1 MRAGARDVFT
11 CGERFEMSA
20 RFISYYREGKRKH
33 MHRLIERCSSAC
45 EWEKP
50 DDMSEL
56 MHGLLQRRGIRSEE
70 EARAFLHP
78 NEHQLHDPYLL
89 PGIKEAVER
98 ILEARENFEDV
109 CVFGDYDV
117 DGVSASALLST
128 FLKKEMGMRVGVY
141 IPSRHEEGYGLNDN
155 AVIQIAKDATLLIT
169 VDCGISCAAE
179 VRLAKSLGMDVIVT
193 DHHRPGDNIPEGIVI
208 DPLLGD
214 YPFQSLCGA
223 GVAFKLICAL
233 SAVLE
238 REAGEQSQPSG
249 WRRAQEYIDLA
260 ALATVADLVPLTD
273 ENRVIVSLGLKKINA
288 QPRTGIKALIAAAGL
303 EGRTISAGNIGFQIA
318 PRLNA
323 SGRLGDARRALTL
336 LTALSDAEAAPIAQE
351 LEQENLNRRSCEQK
365 IVDEAL
371 EMMKNYDLLEHKI
384 IVLMGS
390 DWNSGV
396 IGLAASR
403 LVTKYFYP
411 VILLSEKDGVCT
423 GSCRSIPGVDIFA
436 ALTSCAD
443 LFVKYGGHKQAAGLT
458 IERGKV
464 EELIARLDEYIRE
477 NVLSEEYV
485 PQLEY
490 DIELTLDAVHEDA
503 VRQMELLQPT
513 GFGNPSPV
521 ILSDVWVDSVRA
533 VGKEGAHLQMK
544 LSDDFG
550 EVPAICFGEGAR
562 AGELSG
568 QNRKMLHAPQLNVWR
583 DRVSVQCE
591 VKNILESDSES
602 VFDAFESKF
611 ARFLRLFLTEVL
623 YNKNLNHLTVKP
635 EKVPLSL
642 VSAWLK
648 RYAQGTAIVAASKE
662 GARHLREFLGREYAQ
677 DTIEVHAGR
686 WSEDARAF
694 NAAFLCP
701 CGVPKVRY
709 ERVILWDAPK
719 EAFAALPQGELLQLN
734 ERLHGEWM
742 NRLPAV
748 DRMRQIFVAA
758 RSITRSGAML
768 RMTAA
773 DVENEVAR
781 AANGHWLEAAAA
793 LAALRSMNLI
803 SAQRERLELLPS
815 HKTDPMRDPVYRR
828 INAIREYA
836 SGKG

>member
-1 MRAGARDVFT
+1 
-11 CGERFEMSA
+11 
-20 RFISYYREGKRKH
+20 
-33 MHRLIERCSSAC
+33 MHRLIQRFGRAC

-50 DDMSEL
+50 EDMSEL
-56 MHGLLQRRGIRSEE
+56 MHSLLQRRGIRSAE
-70 EARAFLHP
+70 EAQAFLHP
-78 NEHQLHDPYLL
+78 DEHQLHEAYLL

-98 ILEARENFEDV
+98 ILEARRDLEDV

-128 FLKKEMGMRVGVY
+128 FLKEEMGMSVGVY

-208 DPLLGD
+208 DPLLGG

-233 SAVLE
+233 SQELD
-238 REAGEQSQPSG
+238 REQGIQSEIPG
-249 WRRAQEYIDLA
+249 WSRAQKYIDLA
-260 ALATVADLVPLTD
+260 ALATVADLVPLID
-273 ENRVIVSLGLKKINA
+273 ENRVIVSLGLKRINA

-303 EGRTISAGNIGFQIA
+303 EGRTITAGNIGFQIA

-336 LTALSDAEAAPIAQE
+336 LSAKSDAEAAPIAQE
-351 LEQENLNRRSCEQK
+351 LEQENINRRSCEQK
-365 IVDEAL
+365 IVEEAL
-371 EMMKNYDLLEHKI
+371 GMMADYDLLEHKI
-384 IVLMGS
+384 IVLVGS

-464 EELIARLDEYIRE
+464 EELVARLDEYIIE
-477 NVLSEEYV
+477 NVTPDEYI
-485 PQLEY
+485 PQMEY
-490 DIELTLDAVHEDA
+490 DISLTLDAVHEDA

-550 EVPAICFGEGAR
+550 QVSAVCFGEGAR

-611 ARFLRLFLTEVL
+611 TRFLRISLTEVL

-648 RYAQGTAIVAASKE
+648 RYAQGTAILAASKE
-662 GARHLREFLGREYAQ
+662 GAYHLREFLKREYAQ
-677 DTIEVHAGR
+677 DAIEIHAGR

-709 ERVILWDAPK
+709 ERVILWDAPR
-719 EAFAALPQGELLQLN
+719 EAFGELPQGELM
-734 ERLHGEWM
+734 RLDEKLYGEWM
-742 NRLPAV
+742 NQLPTV

-758 RSITRSGAML
+758 RSLARRGTVL

-781 AANGHWLEAAAA
+781 AAGGHWLEAAAA
-793 LAALRSMNLI
+793 LAVLRSMKLI
-803 SAQRERLELLPS
+803 GAQRERLELLPS
-815 HKTDPMRDPVYRR
+815 HKSDPLWDPVYKR
-828 INAIREYA
+828 IKAIRDYA